1 MHIVVFANGEQS
13 KKPPLEEFTEL
24 ADLIVAADGG
34 VNKALDSDISPDLII
49 GDMDSVLEKSKNTLQ
64 KSKFLADKNP
74 QKTDLEKT
82 IEFCL
87 AEGATSIDILCA
99 NGGRV
104 DHALANLSILVRF
117 GKNARIRIIDDLFE
131 TELITDEIQLK
142 EPIGTIV
149 SLVSIG
155 SCQGVTTTGLRWN
168 LNEAS
173 FEFSTQGIH
182 NEIASDIATIKV
194 ETGNM
199 LLFKGRW
206 IEKHN

>member
-13 KKPPLEEFTEL
+13 KKATLEEFTKH

-34 VNKALDSDISPDLII
+34 ANKALDSSISPDVII
-49 GDMDSVLEKSKNTLQ
+49 GDMDSVFENSKNVLH
-64 KSKFLADKNP
+64 KSKFLTDKNP

-87 AEGATSIDILCA
+87 SKGATSIDILCA

-131 TELITDEIQLK
+131 TELVTDKLQLK
-142 EPIGTIV
+142 EPLGTIV
-149 SLVSIG
+149 SLVAIG
-155 SCQGVTTTGLRWN
+155 ACQGVTTSGFRWN

-173 FEFSTQGIH
+173 FEFDTQGIH
-182 NEIASDIATIKV
+182 NEIASDIATIKIKA
-194 ETGNM
+194 GDM

-206 IEKHN
+206 IEKHT

>member
-13 KKPPLEEFTEL
+13 KKETLEEFAKQ

-34 VNKALDSDISPDLII
+34 ANKALDSNISPDLII
-49 GDMDSVLEKSKNTLQ
+49 GDMDSVFENSKNILR
-64 KSKFLADKNP
+64 KSEFLTDKNP
-74 QKTDLEKT
+74 QKTDLEKA

-87 AEGATSIDILCA
+87 SKGATSIDILCA

-104 DHALANLSILVRF
+104 DHAFANLSILVRF
-117 GKNARIRIIDDLFE
+117 GRSARIRIIDDLFE
-131 TELITDEIQLK
+131 TELVTDELQLK
-142 EPIGTIV
+142 EPLGTIV
-149 SLVSIG
+149 SLVAIG
-155 SCQGVTTTGLRWN
+155 SCQGVTTSGLRWN

-182 NEIASDIATIKV
+182 NEVVSNIATIKIK
-194 ETGNM
+194 TGDM

-206 IEKHN
+206 VEKHT

>member
-13 KKPPLEEFTEL
+13 KKTTLEEFTEL

-64 KSKFLADKNP
+64 KSKFLAYKNP

-87 AEGATSIDILCA
+87 AVGSTSIDILCA